1 MSYEIVNPNSDMA
14 LMQASGIGAYQ
25 NVGDWT
31 FELFPYDYSFEAPAD
46 SVPIQPPVLKG
57 MGCGCGCGGGCSKNQ
72 GLGQGLFNTGLFT
85 NANPSTWGWGEWSAV
100 AAGLYLAGS
109 LISDIGRGARAAG
122 RVGKRAGRKARRA
135 ATSTAGLTIGSA
147 LSVLAVAG
155 IGYMAYSYVAGQQPA
170 VTQ

>member
-46 SVPIQPPVLKG
+46 SVPIPPPVLKG

-72 GLGQGLFNTGLFT
+72 GLGQGLFNTGLFAST
-85 NANPSTWGWGEWSAV
+85 NPLQWGIGEWATLGV
-100 AAGLYLAGS
+100 GLYLAGS
-109 LISDIGRGARAAG
+109 IISDTGSATATAKRSFRKHKGKAAFGGGAVIGLAIAAG
-122 RVGKRAGRKARRA
+122 VGYFVYLYTK
-135 ATSTAGLTIGSA
+135 SSSA
-147 LSVLAVAG
+147 
-155 IGYMAYSYVAGQQPA
+155 PA